1 MTGER
6 IPELERVG
14 QTSRTSIGGNQKGKR
29 GKDMK
34 TFKKVLASALAAA
47 MVVTAFPV
55 ANAEAASTAK
65 LSATKA
71 TLYVGQS
78 KTLKVTTP
86 KTWKSVKV
94 KATSSKKSVA
104 SVKKSGKKVTVKAVK
119 AGTAKVTVKVTAKKA
134 GKSVKKTLT
143 FKATVKNPSLTLKAA
158 DVVAVGTTEQITAT
172 VKPANTK
179 VTYTSDKTDIA
190 TVDEKGLV
198 TGVKAGDVTIT
209 AKAGKTTKT
218 VKMTV
223 KDVILKDV
231 KQTTTTKLVATI
243 AGNTANVKASDIVIT
258 NTNSKATYAVKSVSV
273 DKSDKT
279 QVTVE
284 TYVAMADGK
293 DYTVALADV
302 TKTFTATDGK
312 ITKAAISPASVVVPT
327 PANNSDGSNANDI
340 VAKFTDANGVEI
352 ASVKPLEGT
361 TKVPTGFTY
370 VEFKVD
376 ATNNGYLSGNTLN
389 LYKVGNVAKVT
400 VIAHT
405 GKYNASAVE
414 EGNVTAEAT
423 ITGVDPTAITTSAWN
438 VKLGKKTDNASEFKN
453 IKETKLAVKD
463 TDVYAYIQRAT
474 SDGKTANAEDYTFES
489 SNNDVMTVST
499 ASTSVKDTTAVAVT
513 PYKSGTAYI
522 IVKDAKKNVV
532 TTLAVTIGDERK
544 VTTLSLDKN
553 SFVLSAAPSVGDDS
567 VTVKATAKD
576 QYGEEVTITSGLTC
590 KNANSNATSA
600 ETQITTP
607 AANKVEVQ
615 NPGLKNGKDDSS
627 NTYIVEYKN
636 VKVTFTIVVKAYD
649 KTATTTPAAF
659 DLVLGADKADAIV
672 KADATANTTI
682 SADVI
687 GYDKN
692 GVKVQKVAA
701 SNATWKLEKDGK
713 AAKDANDVTTGSALG
728 TINVNNITT
737 GAQMASGIYTLTVSY
752 EGKKFVKTFEVKNT
766 QPAVS
771 VERIATSDT
780 SVAKCFKFT
789 YEGTEQKSVKFYG
802 LDGTDVTSVTSKDVY
817 VSKAEVTVTLGS
829 NKVVLTVNVGLT
841 VNVK

>member
-119 AGTAKVTVKVTAKKA
+119 AGTAKVTVKVTAKK
-134 GKSVKKTLT
+134 GKKAVKKTLT

-158 DVVAVGTTEQITAT
+158 DVVAVGATEQITAT

-179 VTYTSDKTDIA
+179 VTYTSDKTDVA

-198 TGVKAGDVTIT
+198 TGVKAGEVTIT

-218 VKMTV
+218 VKMAV
-223 KDVILKDV
+223 KNVILKDV

-279 QVTVE
+279 QVTIE

-340 VAKFTDANGVEI
+340 VVKFTDASGVEI

-474 SDGKTANAEDYTFES
+474 SDGKTANAKDYTFES

-499 ASTSVKDTTAVAVT
+499 ASTNVKDTTAVAVT

-600 ETQITTP
+600 ETQITP
-607 AANKVEVQ
+607 SANKVEVK
-615 NPGLKNGKDDSS
+615 NPGLKDGKDSS
-627 NTYIVEYKN
+627 NTYIVEYKD

-649 KTATTTPAAF
+649 DKATTPAAF
-659 DLVLGADKADAIV
+659 DLVLSADKADAIV
-672 KADATANTTI
+672 KADATDNTTI

-713 AAKDANDVTTGSALG
+713 AAKDANGVTTGSALS
-728 TINVNNITT
+728 TINVNNIKA

-771 VERIATSDT
+771 VERIATEGAK
-780 SVAKCFKFT
+780 VANCFKFT
-789 YEGTEQKSVKFYG
+789 YEGTEQKNVTFYG
-802 LDGTDVTSVTSKDVY
+802 LDGTTDVTNASGNVY
-817 VSKAEVTVTLGS
+817 VSKADVTVSVGK
-829 NKVVLTVNVGLT
+829 NKVVLTVNIGLT
-841 VNVK
+841 VNAK

>member
-1 MTGER
+1 
-6 IPELERVG
+6 
-14 QTSRTSIGGNQKGKR
+14 
-29 GKDMK
+29 
-34 TFKKVLASALAAA
+34 
-47 MVVTAFPV
+47 MVIIETI
-55 ANAEAASTAK
+55 
-65 LSATKA
+65 
-71 TLYVGQS
+71 
-78 KTLKVTTP
+78 
-86 KTWKSVKV
+86 
-94 KATSSKKSVA
+94 
-104 SVKKSGKKVTVKAVK
+104 
-119 AGTAKVTVKVTAKKA
+119 VKVTAKK
-134 GKSVKKTLT
+134 GKKAVKKTLT

-158 DVVAVGTTEQITAT
+158 DVVAVGATEQITAT

-179 VTYTSDKTDIA
+179 VTYTSDKTDVA

-198 TGVKAGDVTIT
+198 TGVKAGEVTIT

-279 QVTVE
+279 QVTIE

-340 VAKFTDANGVEI
+340 VVKFTDASGVEI

-474 SDGKTANAEDYTFES
+474 SDGKTANAKDYTFES

-499 ASTSVKDTTAVAVT
+499 ASTNVKDTTAVAVT

-544 VTTLSLDKN
+544 VTALSLDKN
-553 SFVLSAAPSVGDDS
+553 SFVLSSKSGIDND

-576 QYGEEVTITSGLTC
+576 QYGEEVTIASGLTC
-590 KNANSNATSA
+590 KNANS
-600 ETQITTP
+600 QIDDSKKIDITNNTI
-607 AANKVEVQ
+607 KVTK
-615 NPGLKNGKDDSS
+615 PDLTKDGKDSS
-627 NTYIVEYKN
+627 NTYIVEYKD

-649 KTATTTPAAF
+649 LNATTPAAF
-659 DLVLGADKADAIV
+659 DLVLSADKADAIV

-682 SADVI
+682 SADVV

-692 GVKVQKVAA
+692 GVKVAKVAA
-701 SNATWKLEKDGK
+701 KDATWKLEKDGK
-713 AAKDANDVTTGSALG
+713 AAKDANGVTTGSALS
-728 TINVNNITT
+728 TINVNNIST

-752 EGKKFVKTFEVKNT
+752 EGKNFVKTFEVKNT

-771 VERIATSDT
+771 VERIATEGAK
-780 SVAKCFKFT
+780 VANCFKFT
-789 YEGTEQKSVKFYG
+789 YEGTEQKNVKFYG
-802 LDGTDVTSVTSKDVY
+802 LDGTADVTNASGNVY
-817 VSKAEVTVTLGS
+817 VSKADVTVSVGN
-829 NKVVLTVNVGLT
+829 NKVVLTVNIGLT
-841 VNVK
+841 VNAK

>member
-1 MTGER
+1 MS
-6 IPELERVG
+6 IFLYFHCIAVL
-14 QTSRTSIGGNQKGKR
+14 SFARTI
-29 GKDMK
+29 
-34 TFKKVLASALAAA
+34 
-47 MVVTAFPV
+47 
-55 ANAEAASTAK
+55 
-65 LSATKA
+65 
-71 TLYVGQS
+71 
-78 KTLKVTTP
+78 
-86 KTWKSVKV
+86 
-94 KATSSKKSVA
+94 
-104 SVKKSGKKVTVKAVK
+104 
-119 AGTAKVTVKVTAKKA
+119 VKVTAKK
-134 GKSVKKTLT
+134 GKKAVKKTLT

-198 TGVKAGDVTIT
+198 TGVKAGEVTIT

-279 QVTVE
+279 QVTIE

-340 VAKFTDANGVEI
+340 VVKFTDASGVEI

-474 SDGKTANAEDYTFES
+474 SDGKTANAKDYTFES

-499 ASTSVKDTTAVAVT
+499 ASTNVKDTTAVAVI

-544 VTTLSLDKN
+544 VTALSLDKN
-553 SFVLSAAPSVGDDS
+553 SFVLSSKNGIDND

-576 QYGEEVTITSGLTC
+576 QYGEEVTIASGLTC
-590 KNANSNATSA
+590 KNANS
-600 ETQITTP
+600 QIDDSKKIDIKTNTI
-607 AANKVEVQ
+607 KVTK
-615 NPGLKNGKDDSS
+615 PDLAKDGKDSS
-627 NTYIVEYKN
+627 NTYIVEYKD

-649 KTATTTPAAF
+649 TTTTTPAAF

-672 KADATANTTI
+672 KADATDNTTI

-713 AAKDANDVTTGSALG
+713 AAKDAKGVTTGSALS
-728 TINVNNITT
+728 TINVNNIST

-752 EGKKFVKTFEVKNT
+752 QGKNFVKTFEVKNT

-771 VERIATSDT
+771 VERIATEGAK
-780 SVAKCFKFT
+780 VANCFKFT
-789 YEGTEQKSVKFYG
+789 YEGTEQKNVKFYG
-802 LDGTDVTSVTSKDVY
+802 LDGTTDVTNASGNVY
-817 VSKAEVTVTLGS
+817 VSKADVTVSVGN
-829 NKVVLTVNVGLT
+829 NKVVLTVNIGLT
-841 VNVK
+841 VNAK

>member
-1 MTGER
+1 M
-6 IPELERVG
+6 
-14 QTSRTSIGGNQKGKR
+14 SISLY
-29 GKDMK
+29 
-34 TFKKVLASALAAA
+34 FHCIAVLS
-47 MVVTAFPV
+47 F
-55 ANAEAASTAK
+55 
-65 LSATKA
+65 
-71 TLYVGQS
+71 
-78 KTLKVTTP
+78 
-86 KTWKSVKV
+86 
-94 KATSSKKSVA
+94 
-104 SVKKSGKKVTVKAVK
+104 
-119 AGTAKVTVKVTAKKA
+119 AGTIVKVTAKEGKKA
-134 GKSVKKTLT
+134 VKKTLT
-143 FKATVKNPSLTLKAA
+143 FKATVKNPTLTLKAA

-198 TGVKAGDVTIT
+198 TGVKAGEVTIT

-279 QVTVE
+279 QVTIE

-340 VAKFTDANGVEI
+340 VVKFTDASGVEI

-474 SDGKTANAEDYTFES
+474 SDGKTANAKDYTFES

-499 ASTSVKDTTAVAVT
+499 ASTNVKDTTAVAVI

-544 VTTLSLDKN
+544 VTALSLDKN
-553 SFVLSAAPSVGDDS
+553 SFVLSSKNGIDND

-576 QYGEEVTITSGLTC
+576 QYGEEVTIASGLTC
-590 KNANSNATSA
+590 KNANS
-600 ETQITTP
+600 QIDDSKKIDIKTNTI
-607 AANKVEVQ
+607 KVTK
-615 NPGLKNGKDDSS
+615 PDLAKDGKDSS
-627 NTYIVEYKN
+627 NTYIVEYKD

-649 KTATTTPAAF
+649 TTTTTPAAF

-672 KADATANTTI
+672 KADATDNTTI

-713 AAKDANDVTTGSALG
+713 AAKDAKGVTTGSALS
-728 TINVNNITT
+728 TINVNNIST

-752 EGKKFVKTFEVKNT
+752 QGKNFVKTFEVKNT

-771 VERIATSDT
+771 VERIATEGAK
-780 SVAKCFKFT
+780 VANCFKFT
-789 YEGTEQKSVKFYG
+789 YEGTEQKNVKFYG
-802 LDGTDVTSVTSKDVY
+802 LDGTTDVTNASGNVY
-817 VSKAEVTVTLGS
+817 VSKADVTVSVGN
-829 NKVVLTVNVGLT
+829 NKVVLTVNIGLT
-841 VNVK
+841 VNAK

>member
-1 MTGER
+1 
-6 IPELERVG
+6 
-14 QTSRTSIGGNQKGKR
+14 
-29 GKDMK
+29 MK

-55 ANAEAASTAK
+55 TNAEAASTAK
-65 LSATKA
+65 LSTKKA
-71 TLYVGQS
+71 TIYVGQS
-78 KTLKVTTP
+78 KTIKVTTP

-94 KATSSKKSVA
+94 TASKKGAAAKITKV
-104 SVKKSGKKVTVKAVK
+104 SGKKVTVKAVK

-134 GKSVKKTLT
+134 GKKVSKTL
-143 FKATVKNPSLTLKAA
+143 KATVTVKNPALTVKAA
-158 DVVAVGTTEQITAT
+158 ATELAVGETTT
-172 VKPANTK
+172 VKATTK
-179 VTYTSDKTDIA
+179 PSKTVTFKSSDEAIA
-190 TVDEKGLV
+190 TVDAKGVV
-198 TGVKAGDVTIT
+198 TAVKAGTVKIT
-209 AKAGKTTKT
+209 ATAGKLSKD
-218 VKMTV
+218 VDLTV

-231 KQTTTTKLVATI
+231 KQASTTKLVATI

-258 NTNSKATYAVKSVSV
+258 NTYSKASFAVKSVSV
-273 DKSDKT
+273 DKADKT

-293 DYTVALADV
+293 DYTVTLAGV

-327 PANNSDGSNANDI
+327 PASNSDGSNANDI
-340 VAKFTDANGVEI
+340 VAKFTDTNGVEI

-389 LYKVGNVAKVT
+389 LYKVGNTAKVT

-463 TDVYAYIQRAT
+463 IDVYAYIQRAT
-474 SDGKTANAEDYTFES
+474 SDGKTANAKDYTFES

-499 ASTSVKDTTAVAVT
+499 ALTNVKDTTAVAVT

-544 VTTLSLDKN
+544 VTALSLDKN
-553 SFVLSAAPSVGDDS
+553 SFVLSSKKDIDND

-576 QYGEEVTITSGLTC
+576 QYGEEVTIASGLTC
-590 KNANSNATSA
+590 KNANS
-600 ETQITTP
+600 QIDDSKKIDITNNTI
-607 AANKVEVQ
+607 KVTK
-615 NPGLKNGKDDSS
+615 PDLKDGKDTS
-627 NTYIVEYKN
+627 NTYIVEYKD

-649 KTATTTPAAF
+649 TTTTTPAAF

-672 KADATANTTI
+672 KADATDNTTI

-713 AAKDANDVTTGSALG
+713 AAKDATGVTTGPALS
-728 TINVNNITT
+728 TINVNNIST

-752 EGKKFVKTFEVKNT
+752 EGKNFVKTFEVKNT

-780 SVAKCFKFT
+780 TVAKCFKFT
-789 YEGTEQKSVKFYG
+789 YEGTEQKNVRFYG
-802 LDGTDVTSVTSKDVY
+802 LDGTKDVTNESGNVY
-817 VSKAEVTVTLGS
+817 VSKADVTVSVGK
-829 NKVVLTVNVGLT
+829 NKVVLTVNIGLT

>member
-1 MTGER
+1 
-6 IPELERVG
+6 
-14 QTSRTSIGGNQKGKR
+14 
-29 GKDMK
+29 
-34 TFKKVLASALAAA
+34 
-47 MVVTAFPV
+47 
-55 ANAEAASTAK
+55 
-65 LSATKA
+65 
-71 TLYVGQS
+71 
-78 KTLKVTTP
+78 
-86 KTWKSVKV
+86 
-94 KATSSKKSVA
+94 
-104 SVKKSGKKVTVKAVK
+104 
-119 AGTAKVTVKVTAKKA
+119 
-134 GKSVKKTLT
+134 
-143 FKATVKNPSLTLKAA
+143 
-158 DVVAVGTTEQITAT
+158 
-172 VKPANTK
+172 
-179 VTYTSDKTDIA
+179 
-190 TVDEKGLV
+190 
-198 TGVKAGDVTIT
+198 
-209 AKAGKTTKT
+209 
-218 VKMTV
+218 MTV

-279 QVTVE
+279 QVTIE

-340 VAKFTDANGVEI
+340 VVKFTDASGVEI

-474 SDGKTANAEDYTFES
+474 SDGKTANAKDYTFES

-499 ASTSVKDTTAVAVT
+499 ASTNVKDTTAVAVI

-544 VTTLSLDKN
+544 VTALSLDKN
-553 SFVLSAAPSVGDDS
+553 SFVLSSKNGIDND

-576 QYGEEVTITSGLTC
+576 QYGEEVTIASGLTC
-590 KNANSNATSA
+590 KNANS
-600 ETQITTP
+600 QIDDSKKIDIKTNTI
-607 AANKVEVQ
+607 KVTK
-615 NPGLKNGKDDSS
+615 PDLAKDGKDSS
-627 NTYIVEYKN
+627 NTYIVEYKD

-649 KTATTTPAAF
+649 TTTTTPAAF
-659 DLVLGADKADAIV
+659 DLVLGADKADAI
-672 KADATANTTI
+672 DNTTI

-713 AAKDANDVTTGSALG
+713 AAKDAKGVTTGSALS
-728 TINVNNITT
+728 TINVNNIST

-752 EGKKFVKTFEVKNT
+752 QGKNFVKTFEVKNT

-771 VERIATSDT
+771 VERIATEGAK
-780 SVAKCFKFT
+780 VANCFKFT
-789 YEGTEQKSVKFYG
+789 YEGTEQKNVKFYG
-802 LDGTDVTSVTSKDVY
+802 LDGTTDVTNASGNVY
-817 VSKAEVTVTLGS
+817 VSKADVTVSVGN
-829 NKVVLTVNVGLT
+829 NKVVLTVNIGLT
-841 VNVK
+841 VNAK

>member
-1 MTGER
+1 MSLPCCLSGIFFHLPFQK
-6 IPELERVG
+6 IP
-14 QTSRTSIGGNQKGKR
+14 
-29 GKDMK
+29 
-34 TFKKVLASALAAA
+34 VLSHLQ
-47 MVVTAFPV
+47 
-55 ANAEAASTAK
+55 K
-65 LSATKA
+65 LSPPG
-71 TLYVGQS
+71 YC
-78 KTLKVTTP
+78 
-86 KTWKSVKV
+86 
-94 KATSSKKSVA
+94 
-104 SVKKSGKKVTVKAVK
+104 
-119 AGTAKVTVKVTAKKA
+119 VKVTAKKA

-198 TGVKAGDVTIT
+198 TGVKAGEVTIT

-279 QVTVE
+279 QVTIE

-327 PANNSDGSNANDI
+327 PATNSDGSNANDI
-340 VAKFTDANGVEI
+340 VVKFTDASGVEI

-474 SDGKTANAEDYTFES
+474 SDGKTANAKDYTFES

-499 ASTSVKDTTAVAVT
+499 ASTNVKDTTAVAVT

-544 VTTLSLDKN
+544 VTALSLDKN
-553 SFVLSAAPSVGDDS
+553 SFVLSSKNGIDND

-576 QYGEEVTITSGLTC
+576 QYGEEVTIASGLTC
-590 KNANSNATSA
+590 KNANSQIDDSKKID
-600 ETQITTP
+600 ITT
-607 AANKVEVQ
+607 NTIKVTK
-615 NPGLKNGKDDSS
+615 PDLAKDGKDSS
-627 NTYIVEYKN
+627 NTYIVEYKD

-649 KTATTTPAAF
+649 TTTTTPAAF

-672 KADATANTTI
+672 KADATDNTTI

-713 AAKDANDVTTGSALG
+713 AAKDAKGVTTGSALS
-728 TINVNNITT
+728 TINVNNIST

-752 EGKKFVKTFEVKNT
+752 QGKNFVKTFEVKNT

-771 VERIATSDT
+771 VERIATEGAK
-780 SVAKCFKFT
+780 VANCFKFT
-789 YEGTEQKSVKFYG
+789 YEGTEQKNVKFYG
-802 LDGTDVTSVTSKDVY
+802 LDGTTDVTNASGNVY
-817 VSKAEVTVTLGS
+817 VSKADVTVSVGN
-829 NKVVLTVNVGLT
+829 NKVVLTVNIGLT
-841 VNVK
+841 VNAK

>member
-1 MTGER
+1 M
-6 IPELERVG
+6 
-14 QTSRTSIGGNQKGKR
+14 SISLY
-29 GKDMK
+29 
-34 TFKKVLASALAAA
+34 FHCIAVLS
-47 MVVTAFPV
+47 F
-55 ANAEAASTAK
+55 
-65 LSATKA
+65 
-71 TLYVGQS
+71 
-78 KTLKVTTP
+78 
-86 KTWKSVKV
+86 
-94 KATSSKKSVA
+94 
-104 SVKKSGKKVTVKAVK
+104 
-119 AGTAKVTVKVTAKKA
+119 AGTIVKVTAKK
-134 GKSVKKTLT
+134 GKKAVKKTLT
-143 FKATVKNPSLTLKAA
+143 FKATVKNPALTLKAA
-158 DVVAVGTTEQITAT
+158 DVVAVGATEQITAT

-179 VTYTSDKTDIA
+179 VTYTSDKTDVA

-198 TGVKAGDVTIT
+198 TGVKAGEVTIT

-279 QVTVE
+279 QVTIE

-293 DYTVALADV
+293 DYTVTLADV

-312 ITKAAISPASVVVPT
+312 IVKAEISPASVVVPT

-340 VAKFTDANGVEI
+340 VAKFTDASGVEI

-474 SDGKTANAEDYTFES
+474 SDGKTANAKDYTFES

-499 ASTSVKDTTAVAVT
+499 ASTNVKDTTAVAVT

-544 VTTLSLDKN
+544 VTALSLDKN
-553 SFVLSAAPSVGDDS
+553 SFVLSSKSGIDND

-576 QYGEEVTITSGLTC
+576 QYGEEVTIASGLTC
-590 KNANSNATSA
+590 KNANS
-600 ETQITTP
+600 QIDDSKKIDITNNTI
-607 AANKVEVQ
+607 KVTK
-615 NPGLKNGKDDSS
+615 PDLKDGKDSS
-627 NTYIVEYKN
+627 NTYIVEYKD

-649 KTATTTPAAF
+649 ANATTPAAF
-659 DLVLGADKADAIV
+659 DLVLSADKADAIV
-672 KADATANTTI
+672 KADATDNTTI

-713 AAKDANDVTTGSALG
+713 AAKDANGVTTGSALS
-728 TINVNNITT
+728 TINVNNIKA

-771 VERIATSDT
+771 VERIATEGAK
-780 SVAKCFKFT
+780 VANCFKFT
-789 YEGTEQKSVKFYG
+789 YEGTEQKNVTFYG
-802 LDGTDVTSVTSKDVY
+802 LDGTTDVTNASGNVY
-817 VSKAEVTVTLGS
+817 VSKADVTVSVGNN
-829 NKVVLTVNVGLT
+829 NKVVLTVNIGLT
-841 VNVK
+841 VNAK

>member
-1 MTGER
+1 
-6 IPELERVG
+6 
-14 QTSRTSIGGNQKGKR
+14 
-29 GKDMK
+29 MK

-198 TGVKAGDVTIT
+198 TGVKAGEVTIT

-279 QVTVE
+279 QVTIE

-340 VAKFTDANGVEI
+340 VVKFTDASGVEI

-474 SDGKTANAEDYTFES
+474 SDGKTANAKDYTFES

-499 ASTSVKDTTAVAVT
+499 ASTNVKDTTAVAVI

-544 VTTLSLDKN
+544 VTALSLDKN
-553 SFVLSAAPSVGDDS
+553 SFVLSSKNGIDND

-576 QYGEEVTITSGLTC
+576 QYGEEVTIASGLTC
-590 KNANSNATSA
+590 KNANS
-600 ETQITTP
+600 QIDDSKKIDIKTNTI
-607 AANKVEVQ
+607 KVTK
-615 NPGLKNGKDDSS
+615 PDLAKDGKDSS
-627 NTYIVEYKN
+627 NTYIVEYKD

-649 KTATTTPAAF
+649 TTTTTPAAF

-672 KADATANTTI
+672 KADATDNTTI

-713 AAKDANDVTTGSALG
+713 AAKDAKGVTTGSALS
-728 TINVNNITT
+728 TINVNNIST

-752 EGKKFVKTFEVKNT
+752 QGKNFVKTFEVKNT

-771 VERIATSDT
+771 VERIATEGAK
-780 SVAKCFKFT
+780 VANCFKFT
-789 YEGTEQKSVKFYG
+789 YEGTEQKNVKFYG
-802 LDGTDVTSVTSKDVY
+802 LDGTTEVTNNSGEVY
-817 VSKAEVTVTLGS
+817 VSKADVTVSVGN
-829 NKVVLTVNVGLT
+829 NKVVLTVNIGLT
-841 VNVK
+841 VNAK

>member
-1 MTGER
+1 
-6 IPELERVG
+6 
-14 QTSRTSIGGNQKGKR
+14 
-29 GKDMK
+29 MK

-119 AGTAKVTVKVTAKKA
+119 AGTAKVTVKVTAKK
-134 GKSVKKTLT
+134 GKKAVKKTLT
-143 FKATVKNPSLTLKAA
+143 FKATVKNPALTLKAA
-158 DVVAVGTTEQITAT
+158 DVVAVGATEQITAT

-198 TGVKAGDVTIT
+198 TGVKAGEVTIT

-231 KQTTTTKLVATI
+231 KQASTTKLVATI

-258 NTNSKATYAVKSVSV
+258 NTYSKASVAVKSVSV
-273 DKSDKT
+273 DKADKT

-293 DYTVALADV
+293 DYTVTLAGV

-327 PANNSDGSNANDI
+327 PASNSDGSNANDI
-340 VAKFTDANGVEI
+340 VVKFTDASGVEI

-414 EGNVTAEAT
+414 EGNITAEAT

-474 SDGKTANAEDYTFES
+474 SDGKTANAKDYTFES

-499 ASTSVKDTTAVAVT
+499 ASTNVKDTTAVAVT

-544 VTTLSLDKN
+544 VTALSLDKN
-553 SFVLSAAPSVGDDS
+553 SFVLSSKSGIDND

-576 QYGEEVTITSGLTC
+576 QYGEEVTIASGLTC
-590 KNANSNATSA
+590 KNANS
-600 ETQITTP
+600 QIDDSKKIDITNNTI
-607 AANKVEVQ
+607 KVTK
-615 NPGLKNGKDDSS
+615 PDLTKDGKDSS
-627 NTYIVEYKN
+627 NTYIVEYKD

-649 KTATTTPAAF
+649 VNATTPAAF
-659 DLVLGADKADAIV
+659 DLVLSADKADAIV
-672 KADATANTTI
+672 KADATDNTTI

-692 GVKVQKVAA
+692 GVKVQKVSATAA
-701 SNATWKLEKDGK
+701 EWKLEKDGK
-713 AAKDANDVTTGSALG
+713 AAKDANGVTTGSALG
-728 TINVNNITT
+728 TINVNNIKT

-771 VERIATSDT
+771 VERIATEGAK
-780 SVAKCFKFT
+780 VANCFKFT
-789 YEGTEQKSVKFYG
+789 YEGTEQKNVKFYG
-802 LDGTDVTSVTSKDVY
+802 LDGTDVTNESGNVY
-817 VSKAEVTVTLGS
+817 VSKADVTVSVGNNT
-829 NKVVLTVNVGLT
+829 VVLTVNIGLT
-841 VNVK
+841 VNAK

>member
-198 TGVKAGDVTIT
+198 TGVKAGEVTIT

-223 KDVILKDV
+223 KNVILKDV

-279 QVTVE
+279 QVTIE

-340 VAKFTDANGVEI
+340 VVKFTDASGVEI

-474 SDGKTANAEDYTFES
+474 SDGKTANAKDYTFES

-499 ASTSVKDTTAVAVT
+499 ASTNVKDTTAVAVT

-544 VTTLSLDKN
+544 VTALSLDKN
-553 SFVLSAAPSVGDDS
+553 SFVLSSKSGIDPS

-576 QYGEEVTITSGLTC
+576 QYGEDVAITSGLTC
-590 KNANSNATSA
+590 KNANSNATAA
-600 ETQITTP
+600 EKMITVATN
-607 AANKVEVQ
+607 AITVV
-615 NPGLKNGKDDSS
+615 NPGLTKDHKDSS
-627 NTYIVEYKN
+627 NTYIVEYKD

-649 KTATTTPAAF
+649 TTTTTPAAF

-701 SNATWKLEKDGK
+701 TAAEWKLEKDGK
-713 AAKDANDVTTGSALG
+713 AAKDANGVTTGSALG

-771 VERIATSDT
+771 VERIATEGAK
-780 SVAKCFKFT
+780 VANCFKFT
-789 YEGTEQKSVKFYG
+789 YEGTEQKNVKFYG
-802 LDGTDVTSVTSKDVY
+802 LDGTTDVTNASGNVY
-817 VSKAEVTVTLGS
+817 VSKADVTVSVGN
-829 NKVVLTVNVGLT
+829 NKVVLTVNIGLT
-841 VNVK
+841 VNAK

>member
-1 MTGER
+1 
-6 IPELERVG
+6 
-14 QTSRTSIGGNQKGKR
+14 
-29 GKDMK
+29 MK

-55 ANAEAASTAK
+55 TNAEAATKAK

-71 TLYVGQS
+71 TVYAGQV
-78 KTLKVTTP
+78 KTIKVTAPAGAT
-86 KTWKSVKV
+86 V
-94 KATSSKKSVA
+94 KATKSNSNIKIAYSKT
-104 SVKKSGKKVTVKAVK
+104 KKTLRVRGVK
-119 AGTAKVTVKVTAKKA
+119 AGKAKVTVKVTPKK
-134 GKSVKKTLT
+134 GKATNL
-143 FKATVKNPSLTLKAA
+143 KATITVKNPALSLKAA
-158 DVVAVGTTEQITAT
+158 DVVAVGATEQITAT
-172 VKPANTK
+172 VKPAGTK

-198 TGVKAGDVTIT
+198 TGVKAGEVTIT

-243 AGNTANVKASDIVIT
+243 AGNTANVKASDIIIT

-279 QVTVE
+279 QVTIE

-340 VAKFTDANGVEI
+340 VVKFTDASGVEI

-474 SDGKTANAEDYTFES
+474 SDGKTANAKDYTFES

-499 ASTSVKDTTAVAVT
+499 ASTNVKDTTAVAVT

-600 ETQITTP
+600 ETQITP
-607 AANKVEVQ
+607 SANKVEVK
-615 NPGLKNGKDDSS
+615 NPGLKDGKDSS
-627 NTYIVEYKN
+627 NTYIVEYKD

-649 KTATTTPAAF
+649 DKATTPAAF
-659 DLVLGADKADAIV
+659 DLVLSADKADAIV
-672 KADATANTTI
+672 KADATDNTTI

-701 SNATWKLEKDGK
+701 SDAEWKLEKDGK
-713 AAKDANDVTTGSALG
+713 AAKDANGITTGSELG
-728 TINVNNITT
+728 TINVNNIDN
-737 GAQMASGIYTLTVSY
+737 GAQMASGIYTLTVTY
-752 EGKKFVKTFEVKNT
+752 EGKKFVKTFEVTNT
-766 QPAVS
+766 QPTVS

-789 YEGTEQKSVKFYG
+789 YEGTEQKDVKFYG
-802 LDGTDVTSVTSKDVY
+802 LDGTTDVTSVTGKDVY
-817 VSKAEVTVTLGS
+817 VSKADVTVTLG
-829 NKVVLTVNVGLT
+829 NHKVVLTVNVGLT

>member
-1 MTGER
+1 
-6 IPELERVG
+6 
-14 QTSRTSIGGNQKGKR
+14 
-29 GKDMK
+29 MK
-34 TFKKVLASALAAA
+34 TFKKVLASTLAAA
-47 MVVTAFPV
+47 MVVTALPV
-55 ANAEAASTAK
+55 TPANAAATPK
-65 LSATKA
+65 LSTKKA
-71 TLYVGQS
+71 TVYVGQS
-78 KTLKVTTP
+78 KTIKVTTP

-94 KATSSKKSVA
+94 KATTSKKSVA
-104 SVKKSGKKVTVKAVK
+104 TVKASTKKVTVKAIK
-119 AGTAKVTVKVTAKKA
+119 AGTAKVTVKVTGKKSGKAKKT
-134 GKSVKKTLT
+134 TL
-143 FKATVKNPSLTLKAA
+143 KATITVKNPTLTLKAA
-158 DVVAVGTTEQITAT
+158 NEVAVGAKETVKAT
-172 VKPANTK
+172 VKPAGTK
-179 VTYTSDKTDIA
+179 VAFSSSDETIA
-190 TVDEKGLV
+190 TVDATTGEV
-198 TGVKAGDVTIT
+198 TGVKAGEVTIT

-218 VKMTV
+218 VKMAV

-243 AGNTANVKASDIVIT
+243 AGNTAALKASDFAIT
-258 NTNSKATYAVKSVSV
+258 NTSSKATVVAKSVSV
-273 DKSDKT
+273 DKTDKT

-293 DYTVALADV
+293 DYTVTVADV

-312 ITKAAISPASVVVPT
+312 IVKAEISPASVVVPT

-340 VAKFTDANGVEI
+340 VAKFTDANGVEV

-389 LYKVGNVAKVT
+389 LYKVGNTAKVT
-400 VIAHT
+400 AIAHT

-423 ITGVDPTAITTSAWN
+423 ITGVDPTAVTTSAWN
-438 VKLGKKTDNASEFKN
+438 VKLGKSTDNASEFKN

-474 SDGKTANAEDYTFES
+474 SDGKTANAKDYTFES

-499 ASTSVKDTTAVAVT
+499 ASTNVKDTTAVAVT

-532 TTLAVTIGDERK
+532 TTLTVTIGDERK
-544 VTTLSLDKN
+544 VTALSLDKN
-553 SFVLSAAPSVGDDS
+553 SFVLSSKPNIDND

-576 QYGEEVTITSGLTC
+576 QYGEEVNITSEVAC
-590 KNANSNATSA
+590 KNANSQINDSKNINITKNVKNA
-600 ETQITTP
+600 II
-607 AANKVEVQ
+607 KVK
-615 NPGLKNGKDDSS
+615 NPGLTKDGKDSS
-627 NTYIVEYKN
+627 NTYIVEYKG

-649 KTATTTPAAF
+649 TKTNTPAAF
-659 DLVLGADKADAIV
+659 DLVLSADKADAVV
-672 KADATANTTI
+672 KADATDNTTI
-682 SADVI
+682 SAEVV

-701 SNATWKLEKDGK
+701 SDAKWALEKDGK
-713 AAKDANDVTTGSALG
+713 AAKDANGVTTGSALG
-728 TINVNNITT
+728 TINVNNIFS
-737 GAQMASGIYTLTVSY
+737 GAQMASGIYTLTVTY
-752 EGKKFVKTFEVKNT
+752 EGKKFVKTFEVTNT
-766 QPAVS
+766 QPTVS

-802 LDGTDVTSVTSKDVY
+802 LDGTTEVTSVTGKDVY
-817 VSKAEVTVTLGS
+817 VSKAEVTVSIGKK
-829 NKVVLTVNVGLT
+829 NKVVLTVNIGLT
-841 VNVK
+841 VTVK

>member
-1 MTGER
+1 MSLPCCLSGIFFHLPFQK
-6 IPELERVG
+6 IP
-14 QTSRTSIGGNQKGKR
+14 
-29 GKDMK
+29 
-34 TFKKVLASALAAA
+34 VLSHLQ
-47 MVVTAFPV
+47 
-55 ANAEAASTAK
+55 K
-65 LSATKA
+65 LSPPG
-71 TLYVGQS
+71 YC
-78 KTLKVTTP
+78 
-86 KTWKSVKV
+86 
-94 KATSSKKSVA
+94 
-104 SVKKSGKKVTVKAVK
+104 
-119 AGTAKVTVKVTAKKA
+119 VKVTAKKA

-198 TGVKAGDVTIT
+198 TGVKAGEVTIT

-279 QVTVE
+279 QVTIE

-340 VAKFTDANGVEI
+340 VVKFTDASGVEI

-474 SDGKTANAEDYTFES
+474 SDGKTANAKDYTFES

-499 ASTSVKDTTAVAVT
+499 ASTNVKDTTAVAVT

-544 VTTLSLDKN
+544 VTALSLDKN
-553 SFVLSAAPSVGDDS
+553 SFVLSSKNGIDND

-576 QYGEEVTITSGLTC
+576 QYGEEVTIASGLTC
-590 KNANSNATSA
+590 KNANSQIDDSKKID
-600 ETQITTP
+600 ITT
-607 AANKVEVQ
+607 NTIKVTK
-615 NPGLKNGKDDSS
+615 PDLAKDGKDSS
-627 NTYIVEYKN
+627 NTYIVEYKD

-649 KTATTTPAAF
+649 TTTTTPAAF

-672 KADATANTTI
+672 KADATDNTTI

-713 AAKDANDVTTGSALG
+713 AAKDAKGVTTGSALS
-728 TINVNNITT
+728 TINVNNIST

-752 EGKKFVKTFEVKNT
+752 QGKNFVKTFEVKNT

-771 VERIATSDT
+771 VERIATEGAK
-780 SVAKCFKFT
+780 VANCFKFT
-789 YEGTEQKSVKFYG
+789 YEGTEQKNVKFYG
-802 LDGTDVTSVTSKDVY
+802 LDGTTDVTNASGNVY
-817 VSKAEVTVTLGS
+817 VSKADVTVSVGN
-829 NKVVLTVNVGLT
+829 NKVVLTVNIGLT
-841 VNVK
+841 VNAK

>member
-119 AGTAKVTVKVTAKKA
+119 AGTAKVTVKVTAKK
-134 GKSVKKTLT
+134 GKKAVKKTLT

-600 ETQITTP
+600 ETQITP
-607 AANKVEVQ
+607 SANKVEVK
-615 NPGLKNGKDDSS
+615 NPGLKDGKDSS
-627 NTYIVEYKN
+627 NTYIVEYKD

-649 KTATTTPAAF
+649 VNATTPAAF

-701 SNATWKLEKDGK
+701 SKATWKLEKDGK
-713 AAKDANDVTTGSALG
+713 AAKDATGVTTGSSLS
-728 TINVNNITT
+728 TINVNNIKA

-771 VERIATSDT
+771 VERIATEGAK
-780 SVAKCFKFT
+780 VANCFKFT
-789 YEGTEQKSVKFYG
+789 YEGTEQKNVTFYG
-802 LDGTDVTSVTSKDVY
+802 LDGTDVTNKSGNVY
-817 VSKAEVTVTLGS
+817 VSKADVTVSVGN
-829 NKVVLTVNVGLT
+829 NKVVLTVNIGLT
-841 VNVK
+841 VNAK

>member
-1 MTGER
+1 
-6 IPELERVG
+6 
-14 QTSRTSIGGNQKGKR
+14 
-29 GKDMK
+29 MK

-55 ANAEAASTAK
+55 TNAEAASTAK
-65 LSATKA
+65 LSTKKA
-71 TLYVGQS
+71 TIYVGQS
-78 KTLKVTTP
+78 KTIKVTTP

-94 KATSSKKSVA
+94 TASKKGAAAKITKV
-104 SVKKSGKKVTVKAVK
+104 SGKKVTVKAVK

-134 GKSVKKTLT
+134 GKKVSKTL
-143 FKATVKNPSLTLKAA
+143 KATVTVKNPALTVKAA
-158 DVVAVGTTEQITAT
+158 ATELAVGETTT
-172 VKPANTK
+172 VKATTK
-179 VTYTSDKTDIA
+179 PSKTVTFKSSDEAIA
-190 TVDEKGLV
+190 TVDAKGVV
-198 TGVKAGDVTIT
+198 TAVKAGTVKIT
-209 AKAGKTTKT
+209 ATAGKLSKD
-218 VKMTV
+218 VDLTV

-231 KQTTTTKLVATI
+231 KQASTTKLVATI

-258 NTNSKATYAVKSVSV
+258 NTYSKASFAVKSVSV
-273 DKSDKT
+273 DKADKT

-293 DYTVALADV
+293 DYTVTLAGV

-327 PANNSDGSNANDI
+327 PASNSDGSNANDI
-340 VAKFTDANGVEI
+340 VAKFTDTNGVEI

-376 ATNNGYLSGNTLN
+376 ATNNGYLSENTLN
-389 LYKVGNVAKVT
+389 LYKVGNTAKVT

-438 VKLGKKTDNASEFKN
+438 VKLGKRTDNASEFKN

-474 SDGKTANAEDYTFES
+474 SDGKTANAKDYTFES

-499 ASTSVKDTTAVAVT
+499 ALTNVKDTTAVAVT

-544 VTTLSLDKN
+544 VTALSLDKN
-553 SFVLSAAPSVGDDS
+553 SFVLSSKKDIDND

-576 QYGEEVTITSGLTC
+576 QYGEEVTIASGLTC
-590 KNANSNATSA
+590 KNANS
-600 ETQITTP
+600 QIDDSKKIEITNNTI
-607 AANKVEVQ
+607 KVTK
-615 NPGLKNGKDDSS
+615 PDLKDGKDTS
-627 NTYIVEYKN
+627 NTYIVEYKD

-649 KTATTTPAAF
+649 TTTTTPAAF

-692 GVKVQKVAA
+692 GVKVQKVDA
-701 SNATWKLEKDGK
+701 SKATWKLEKDGK
-713 AAKDANDVTTGSALG
+713 AAKDANDVTTGSSLSI
-728 TINVNNITT
+728 INVNNIKT

-802 LDGTDVTSVTSKDVY
+802 LDGTDVTSFTSKDVY

>member
-1 MTGER
+1 
-6 IPELERVG
+6 
-14 QTSRTSIGGNQKGKR
+14 
-29 GKDMK
+29 MK

-134 GKSVKKTLT
+134 GKKVSKTL
-143 FKATVKNPSLTLKAA
+143 KATVTVKNPALTVKVAA
-158 DVVAVGTTEQITAT
+158 TELAVGETTT
-172 VKPANTK
+172 VKATTK
-179 VTYTSDKTDIA
+179 PSKTVTFKSSDEAIA
-190 TVDEKGLV
+190 TVDAKGVV
-198 TGVKAGDVTIT
+198 TAVKAGTVKIT
-209 AKAGKTTKT
+209 ATAGKLSKD
-218 VKMTV
+218 VDLTV

-231 KQTTTTKLVATI
+231 KQASTTKLVATI

-279 QVTVE
+279 QVTIE

-340 VAKFTDANGVEI
+340 VVKFTDASGVEI

-474 SDGKTANAEDYTFES
+474 SDGKTANAKDYTFES

-499 ASTSVKDTTAVAVT
+499 ASTNVKDTTAVAVT

-544 VTTLSLDKN
+544 VTALSLDKN
-553 SFVLSAAPSVGDDS
+553 SFVLSSKSGIDPS

-576 QYGEEVTITSGLTC
+576 QYGEDVAITSELTC
-590 KNANSNATSA
+590 KNANSNATAA
-600 ETQITTP
+600 EKMITVATN
-607 AANKVEVQ
+607 AITVV
-615 NPGLKNGKDDSS
+615 NPGLKDGKDSS
-627 NTYIVEYKN
+627 NTYIVEYKD

-649 KTATTTPAAF
+649 DKTTTPAAF

-701 SNATWKLEKDGK
+701 TAAEWKLEKDGK
-713 AAKDANDVTTGSALG
+713 AAKDANGVTTGSALS

-771 VERIATSDT
+771 VERIATEGAK
-780 SVAKCFKFT
+780 VANCFKFT
-789 YEGTEQKSVKFYG
+789 YEGTEQKNVKFYG
-802 LDGTDVTSVTSKDVY
+802 LDGTDVTNASDNVY
-817 VSKAEVTVTLGS
+817 VSKADVTVSVGNNT
-829 NKVVLTVNVGLT
+829 VVLTVNIGLT
-841 VNVK
+841 VNAK

>member
-1 MTGER
+1 
-6 IPELERVG
+6 
-14 QTSRTSIGGNQKGKR
+14 
-29 GKDMK
+29 MK

-198 TGVKAGDVTIT
+198 TGVKAGEVTIT

-279 QVTVE
+279 QVTIE

-340 VAKFTDANGVEI
+340 VVKFTDASGVEI

-474 SDGKTANAEDYTFES
+474 SDGKTANAKDYTFES

-499 ASTSVKDTTAVAVT
+499 ASTNVKDTTAVAVT

-544 VTTLSLDKN
+544 VTALSLDKN
-553 SFVLSAAPSVGDDS
+553 SFVLSSKNGIDND

-576 QYGEEVTITSGLTC
+576 QYGEEVTIASGLTC
-590 KNANSNATSA
+590 KNANSQIDDSKKID
-600 ETQITTP
+600 ITT
-607 AANKVEVQ
+607 NTIKVTK
-615 NPGLKNGKDDSS
+615 PDLAKDGKDSS
-627 NTYIVEYKN
+627 NTYIVEYKD

-649 KTATTTPAAF
+649 TTTTTPAAF

-672 KADATANTTI
+672 KADATDNTTI

-713 AAKDANDVTTGSALG
+713 AAKDAKGVTTGSALS
-728 TINVNNITT
+728 TINVNNIST

-752 EGKKFVKTFEVKNT
+752 QGKNFVKTFEVKNT

-771 VERIATSDT
+771 VERIATEGAK
-780 SVAKCFKFT
+780 VANCFKFT
-789 YEGTEQKSVKFYG
+789 YEGTEQKNVKFYG
-802 LDGTDVTSVTSKDVY
+802 LDGTIDVTNASGNVY
-817 VSKAEVTVTLGS
+817 VSKADVTVSVGN
-829 NKVVLTVNVGLT
+829 NKVVLTVNIGLT
-841 VNVK
+841 VNAK